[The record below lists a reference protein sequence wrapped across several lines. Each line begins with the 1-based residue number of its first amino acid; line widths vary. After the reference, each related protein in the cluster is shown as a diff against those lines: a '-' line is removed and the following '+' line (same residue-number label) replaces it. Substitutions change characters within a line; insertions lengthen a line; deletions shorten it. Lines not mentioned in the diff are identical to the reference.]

1 MNKPISMVIN
11 ETKTNLLQICNQ
23 SSLHPSI
30 LELIIKDVYD
40 EIKYV
45 SSMQL
50 KQDTE
55 VYNKAQ
61 EDAKLQAENQETK

>member
-30 LELIIKDVYD
+30 LELIIKDLYN
-40 EIKYV
+40 EISLV
-45 SSMQL
+45 SGQVL
-50 KQDTE
+50 NKEKNEYEAKEKDT
-55 VYNKAQ
+55 
-61 EDAKLQAENQETK
+61 AK